1 MTRFASGSLPRYILQ
16 RVLLVLPMIWV
27 ILTLVF
33 IVLRV
38 APGDPVSA
46 ALGDR
51 LDAEALDQRRE
62 ALGYNDPL
70 ILQYWNY
77 LVSVAK
83 LDFGTTFSDNRPVL
97 EVMRD
102 NGGAT
107 LSLTLS
113 AFLIALLV
121 GIPLGLLA
129 GRYRDTVPDVLI
141 RLFGIVSYAAPIFFV
156 GYLLQLYV
164 ARPLGLPTSGAAGV
178 ETVFY
183 MERDGLNKTHIILV
197 DAFLAFL
204 GGNSYYIED
213 VLKHLLLPAV
223 TLGLL
228 ICGVFIR
235 LVRVNILQTMQSDY
249 VEAAEAR
256 GISRGKVTRRHAFRN
271 ALVPVITVIGLQFAL
286 LLGGAVLTESTF
298 NWPGLGDKLVGY
310 INERDYVAV
319 QGIVTIFAIA
329 VVLISVLV
337 DIVNALIDPRVRY

>member
-1 MTRFASGSLPRYILQ
+1 MSRTGSGSLPRYILQ
-16 RVLLVLPMIWV
+16 RVLLVIPMIWV

-46 ALGDR
+46 ALGGK
-51 LDAEALDQRRE
+51 LDQDALDQRRD
-62 ALGYNDPL
+62 ALGFNRPL
-70 ILQYWNY
+70 LAQYGDY
-77 LVSVAK
+77 LWSVVR
-83 LDFGTTFSDNRPVL
+83 LDFGTTFSDNQPVL
-97 EVMRD
+97 RVVRD

-107 LSLTLS
+107 LSLTVA
-113 AFLIALLV
+113 AFVVALLV

-129 GRYRDTVPDVLI
+129 GRFRDSLPDVVI
-141 RLFGIVSYAAPIFFV
+141 RLFGILSYAAPIFFV
-156 GYLLQLYV
+156 GYLLQAYV
-164 ARPLGLPTSGAAGV
+164 AGPLGLPTGGMSSPITAFTV
-178 ETVFY
+178 EPT
-183 MERDGLNKTHIILV
+183 THILLIDV
-197 DAFLAFL
+197 FLNGDSAA
-204 GGNSYYIED
+204 IED
-213 VLKHLLLPAV
+213 VLKHLVLPAT

-256 GISRGKVTRRHAFRN
+256 GLARSKVTWRHAFRN

-298 NWPGLGDKLVGY
+298 NWPGLGQKLVDY
-310 INERDYVAV
+310 INDRDYGAV
-319 QGIVTIFAIA
+319 QGIITIFAVA
-329 VVLISVLV
+329 VVLISLLV